1 MRYAVIGGGV
11 AGVCC
16 VEELCQSV
24 QPADEALFVSAS
36 TVLKGAKTVLKVTN
50 RIEEV
55 QSKTGCIA
63 MLMHK
68 SGKLA
73 CIHCQHCQ
81 HCHIVQFQGD

>member
-36 TVLKGAKTVLKVTN
+36 TVLKVSVYAVLY
-50 RIEEV
+50 
-55 QSKTGCIA
+55 QHLHA
-63 MLMHK
+63 M
-68 SGKLA
+68 
-73 CIHCQHCQ
+73 CTQ
-81 HCHIVQFQGD
+81 